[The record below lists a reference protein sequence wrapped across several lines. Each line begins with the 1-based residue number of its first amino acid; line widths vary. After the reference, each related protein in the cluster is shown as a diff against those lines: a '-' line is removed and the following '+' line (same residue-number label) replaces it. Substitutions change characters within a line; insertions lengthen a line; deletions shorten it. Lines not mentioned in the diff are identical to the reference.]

1 MYIFKK
7 ERRMQTETFSKTRQN
22 LASTM
27 DYVVQNHTPITITR
41 QNKEP
46 VVMLSLSDYKSFEE
60 TAYLMQSAHNAA
72 RLNTAIE
79 ELEHGKGMKKELLED
94 D

>member
-1 MYIFKK
+1 M
-7 ERRMQTETFSKTRQN
+7 RTETFSSARKN

-27 DYVVQNHTPITITR
+27 DYVVSNHTPVTITR

-46 VVMLSLSDYKSFEE
+46 VVMISLEDYRAIRE
-60 TAYLMQSAHNAA
+60 TAYLMQSRANAD
-72 RLNTAIE
+72 RLNRAID
-79 ELEHGKGMKKELLED
+79 ELESGRGVQKELIED

>member
-1 MYIFKK
+1 M
-7 ERRMQTETFSKTRQN
+7 ETATFTSARQN

-27 DYVVQNHTPITITR
+27 DYITDNHTPITITR

-46 VVMLSLSDYKSFEE
+46 VVMLSLEDFRSMEE
-60 TAYLMQSAHNAA
+60 TAYLMQSINNAT
-72 RLNTAIE
+72 RLNSAIE
-79 ELEHGKGMKKELLED
+79 ELESGNGTSRELVED

>member
-1 MYIFKK
+1 MH
-7 ERRMQTETFSKTRQN
+7 TETFSDARKN

-27 DYVVQNHTPITITR
+27 DYVVSNHMPVTITR

-46 VVMLSLSDYKSFEE
+46 IVMISLEDYRSIEE
-60 TAYLMQSAHNAA
+60 TAYLMQSRSNAD
-72 RLNTAIE
+72 RLNLSID
-79 ELEHGKGMKKELLED
+79 ELENARGIQKELIED

>member
-1 MYIFKK
+1 MY
-7 ERRMQTETFSKTRQN
+7 TETFSEARKN

-27 DYVVQNHTPITITR
+27 DFVVKNHVPITITR

-46 VVMLSLSDYKSFEE
+46 VVMISLEDYRAIEE
-60 TAYLMQSAHNAA
+60 TAYLMQSRTNAQ
-72 RLNTAIE
+72 RLNQAID
-79 ELEHGKGMKKELLED
+79 ELENGRGLQKELIED

>member
-1 MYIFKK
+1 
-7 ERRMQTETFSKTRQN
+7 MQTATFTDTRKN

-27 DYVVQNHTPITITR
+27 DYVTINHSPITVTR

-46 VVMLSLSDYKSFEE
+46 IVMISLKDFKSMEE
-60 TAYLMQSAHNAA
+60 TAYLMQSNNNAQ
-72 RLNTAIE
+72 RLNSAIL
-79 ELEHGKGMKKELLED
+79 ELENGLGVKRELLED

>member
-1 MYIFKK
+1 MFTK
-7 ERRMQTETFSKTRQN
+7 TFSSARKE

-27 DYVVQNHTPITITR
+27 DYVVSNHMPVTITR

-46 VVMLSLSDYKSFEE
+46 VVMLSLEDYRSMEE
-60 TAYLMQSAHNAA
+60 TAYLMQSRSNAD
-72 RLNTAIE
+72 RLNHAIY
-79 ELEHGKGMKKELLED
+79 ELENGRGVQRELLED

>member
-1 MYIFKK
+1 M
-7 ERRMQTETFSKTRQN
+7 ETSTFTSARQN

-27 DYVVQNHTPITITR
+27 DYITSNHVPITITR

-46 VVMLSLSDYKSFEE
+46 VVMISLEDFRSMEE
-60 TAYLMQSAHNAA
+60 TAYLMQSINNAK
-72 RLNTAIE
+72 RLNTSIA
-79 ELEHGKGMKKELLED
+79 ELEDGKGLQRELIED